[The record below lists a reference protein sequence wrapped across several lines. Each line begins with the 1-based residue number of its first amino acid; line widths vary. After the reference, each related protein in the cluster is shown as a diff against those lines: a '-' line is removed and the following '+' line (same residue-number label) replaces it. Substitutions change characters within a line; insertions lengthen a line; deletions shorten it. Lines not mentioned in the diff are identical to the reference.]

1 MILTILGLV
10 LLVITGTM
18 FFIAVSAKPG
28 MASARRVANWEKARS
43 EESSL
48 AGRMLLSVAKPFTR
62 VDKLYDILPSRQ
74 YRYIE
79 KRLLASGK
87 FAREVEVFLSVQA
100 AAILVGVGLIAVALT
115 QKGFM
120 TVVIGLLGLLLMA
133 YPWNLVAKAGALRAE
148 EVIRT
153 LPDFVELLAMTVE
166 GGMGLEAAL
175 SFTAKQSRGIV
186 SEEVRNMLLLIRN
199 NPAEEATAY
208 HIAGARLGTP
218 EAKTFFV
225 SLLQAQMEGT
235 KVLENLNNQAKSLRA
250 VAYQHQRGEVK
261 KLPIKMV
268 IILGVHLLPL
278 LFTIA
283 LFPLFAGLSHL

>member
-1 MILTILGLV
+1 MTIIGV
-10 LLVITGTM
+10 ALLVVTGAMFVIAIT
-18 FFIAVSAKPG
+18 AKSS
-28 MASARRVANWEKARS
+28 MASATRLANWERAKTQ
-43 EESSL
+43 EKSL

-62 VDKLYDILPSRQ
+62 VDKLYDTLPSRQ

-79 KRLLASGK
+79 KRLLGSGQ
-87 FAREVEVFLSVQA
+87 FAREVEVFLAVQA
-100 AAILVGVGLIAVALT
+100 AAILVGLGFLAIGLT
-115 QKGFM
+115 QKGFLSI
-120 TVVIGLLGLLLMA
+120 VIGLLGLLLMV
-133 YPWNLVAKAGALRAE
+133 YPWNLVAKASAKRAE
-148 EVIRT
+148 EVTRT

-175 SFTAKQSRGIV
+175 SFTAKQTTGIV
-186 SEEVRNMLLLIRN
+186 SEEVKNMLLLIRN
-199 NPAEEATAY
+199 NPSEESQAY
-208 HIAGARLGTP
+208 HMAGARLGTP

-235 KVLENLNNQAKSLRA
+235 KVLENLHSQAASLRV
-250 VAYQHQRGEVK
+250 VAYQHQRAEVK

-283 LFPLFAGLSHL
+283 LFPLFVGLTHL